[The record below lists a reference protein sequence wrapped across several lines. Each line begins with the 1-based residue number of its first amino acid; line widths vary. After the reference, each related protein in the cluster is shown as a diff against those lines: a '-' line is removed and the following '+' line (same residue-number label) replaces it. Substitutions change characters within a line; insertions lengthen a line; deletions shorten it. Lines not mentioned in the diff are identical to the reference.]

1 MKRTISAS
9 VLRSLVTPSI
19 LVSSLLVAFLYLSIL
34 FYTPNFRLL
43 LTLLTNDYPLLSK
56 LTIVGNLFLGG
67 FLTQSPFGLVLL
79 LLTAILIGLNIV
91 LLTRSFHSFRKN
103 SKAHIAVGGS
113 RLCGNEL
120 CGGVWLFPATFN
132 RNDIGSKLFHFRRYG
147 FSSCYNNTSNRIF
160 ALYALKHA
168 SSTWEKTL
176 VTVFKYRNS
185 YPYNQ
190 YSKA

>member
-113 RLCGNEL
+113 MVLGFVGTSCAVV
-120 CGGVWLFPATFN
+120 C
-132 RNDIGSKLFHFRRYG
+132 G
-147 FSSCYNNTSNRIF
+147 FSLLPLIGTT
-160 ALYALKHA
+160 LGA
-168 SSTWEKTL
+168 SFFILDGMVFRL
-176 VTVFKYRNS
+176 VTIILLTGSLLYTLSNMRPALGK
-185 YPYNQ
+185 
-190 YSKA
+190 KH